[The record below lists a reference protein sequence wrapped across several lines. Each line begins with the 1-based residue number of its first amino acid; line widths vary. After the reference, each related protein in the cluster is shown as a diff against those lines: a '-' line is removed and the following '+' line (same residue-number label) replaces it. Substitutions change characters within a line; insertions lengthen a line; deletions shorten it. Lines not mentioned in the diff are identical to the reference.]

1 MLWLLGDLSKEGNP
15 AAGIGDEAGGLAPS
29 IHTAVL
35 GDSAGKEGGP
45 VWRGSI
51 VVVGEGPGEG

>member
-1 MLWLLGDLSKEGNP
+1 MWRRSVWLVLVWCRLPWLLWLPGDLSREGSP

-35 GDSAGKEGGP
+35 GDSAG
-45 VWRGSI
+45 
-51 VVVGEGPGEG
+51 